1 METVSMSFSLPIVL
15 GAVGA
20 LGMAAGAWLILRRK
34 KKSASEIERERRLA
48 VNAIG
53 RITDGV
59 LTESYRADGEGNR
72 PGLVFFRYSAAG
84 VEYSAAQDL
93 SSLRHLVTDGSCSPG
108 VAATVKYDPHHP
120 SNSII
125 LCESWSG
132 LKAAGEGATP
142 QGNGL
147 EIASQKKTR

>member
-93 SSLRHLVTDGSCSPG
+93 SSLRHLVRVGSCSPG
-108 VAATVKYDPHHP
+108 VVATVKYDPHHP

-132 LKAAGEGATP
+132 LRAASVGTTS
-142 QGNGL
+142 QVNGL
-147 EIASQKKTR
+147 KMASQGKQR